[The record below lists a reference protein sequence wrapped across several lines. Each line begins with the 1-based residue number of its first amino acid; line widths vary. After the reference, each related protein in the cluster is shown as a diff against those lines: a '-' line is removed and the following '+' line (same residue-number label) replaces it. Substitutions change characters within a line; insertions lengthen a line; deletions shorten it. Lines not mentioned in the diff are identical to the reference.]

1 MALNIKFENSSKP
14 DYYYSDLSLD
24 LEKEY
29 IPIGK
34 SNLTR
39 QGGRSDIKTSFDEHA
54 IANSLRNL
62 FSTMPRQ
69 RLLNPN
75 YGLNL
80 KQFLFE
86 QANEYTARII
96 ARKIEQGIQRYEPR
110 VSINFIE
117 VVVDEENNL
126 YDISLNLNVPS
137 LNKDI
142 IYTSIFNENGF
153 TF

>member
-1 MALNIKFENSSKP
+1 MAINIKFENSSKK

-29 IPIGK
+29 VPLGSSHLTRKGGK
-34 SNLTR
+34 S
-39 QGGRSDIKTSFDEHA
+39 DISTSFDEQA

-62 FSTMPRQ
+62 FSTNPRQ
-69 RLLNPN
+69 RILNPN
-75 YGLNL
+75 YGLNI

-110 VSINFIE
+110 VAINAIE

-126 YDISLNLNVPS
+126 YDISINLTIPS

-142 IYTSIFNENGF
+142 VYTSIFNENGF